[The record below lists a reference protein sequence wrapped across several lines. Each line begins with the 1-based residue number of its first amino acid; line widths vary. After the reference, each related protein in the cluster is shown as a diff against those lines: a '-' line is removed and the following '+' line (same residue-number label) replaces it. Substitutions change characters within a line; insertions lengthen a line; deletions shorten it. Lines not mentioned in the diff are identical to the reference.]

1 MGCGRWVISFVQR
14 ERGAG
19 FALRLPSVSPRR
31 RVRGGAQRGLGWQQL
46 SSVSFPCLHKCVN
59 DYLFIFGWL
68 DCSLNNIFPEEGD
81 LNILQHLGRRVLPDE
96 RVAAPR
102 EETLNSGLMARDVET
117 LRYSQSLSYRY
128 LSFYIDIFLDKP
140 LLLR

>member
-1 MGCGRWVISFVQR
+1 MGGGSFPLCN
-14 ERGAG
+14 GSAG
-19 FALRLPSVSPRR
+19 PGLRFASLLFPRAGGFG
-31 RVRGGAQRGLGWQQL
+31 GGAQRGLGWQQL

-81 LNILQHLGRRVLPDE
+81 LNILQHLRGRRVLPDE

-102 EETLNSGLMARDVET
+102 EEMLNSGLMARDVET
-117 LRYSQSLSYRY
+117 LKYSQSLSYRY
-128 LSFYIDIFLDKP
+128 LSFYIDTFLDKP